1 MLLAIVIT
9 LVTLYAGINAF
20 GAWAV
25 LNRKKWVSLLFLL
38 TACLLVIAGVALA
51 ARPAAAFWPLTAGLL
66 LASTASLLNARI
78 VIGNVIWRNHLIRFT
93 CAAVIWLLANQ
104 ALT

>member
-1 MLLAIVIT
+1 MLLAVVIT

-38 TACLLVIAGVALA
+38 TACLLVIAAVALV
-51 ARPAAAFWPLTAGLL
+51 ARPAVAVWPLAAGLVF
-66 LASTASLLNARI
+66 ASLTSLLNARI
-78 VIGNVIWRNHLIRFT
+78 VIGNVIWRNHLIRFL
-93 CAAVIWLLANQ
+93 CAVVIWFLASRVL
-104 ALT
+104 A